1 MIHVEEAGGQSADSV
16 EILLLDRNLWMDR
29 IYQLIQDKQKVKV
42 NVAIAIGL
50 SLVIVGMTTYMLPS
64 SMGVTDS
71 IPSQIV
77 TTVSLFFDF
86 VIYYVVQRI
95 LSKSL
100 LAADQDTS
108 FEEIRKS
115 YNFVMH
121 TDFNKYKKKYQI
133 LGLLFVIAAIPIY
146 LFVGIKQ
153 ALLVVVMVML
163 VYSQPCR
170 KRKASK

>member
-1 MIHVEEAGGQSADSV
+1 
-16 EILLLDRNLWMDR
+16 MDR

-121 TDFNKYKKKYQI
+121 TDFNK
-133 LGLLFVIAAIPIY
+133 
-146 LFVGIKQ
+146 
-153 ALLVVVMVML
+153 
-163 VYSQPCR
+163 
-170 KRKASK
+170 